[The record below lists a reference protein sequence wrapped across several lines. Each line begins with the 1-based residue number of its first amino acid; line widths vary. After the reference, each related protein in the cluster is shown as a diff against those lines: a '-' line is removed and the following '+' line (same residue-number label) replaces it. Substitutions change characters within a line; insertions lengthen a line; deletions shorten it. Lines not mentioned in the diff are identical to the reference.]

1 MPFYFNSSNPNYNE
15 NNNHSLFEET
25 NTTNL
30 NNNEYYI
37 NNNNNSIF
45 FEPPDLSENNQLD
58 SELDAVGQ
66 IFYKNDSFFKNK
78 HYPFHSVSGGLFS
91 LNNTQGNSL
100 FGTNNTN
107 IFFGNYN
114 ENKIN
119 GGLFGNINENKT
131 NGGLFG
137 NNDTNQENK
146 VLFGYN
152 NTNNTY
158 KGLFG
163 NNVNKQTTSN
173 LFGEYKENK
182 KNSLFGNYD

>member
-1 MPFYFNSSNPNYNE
+1 MPFDFNSSKPDYNE
-15 NNNHSLFEET
+15 NNNYSLFEET

-66 IFYKNDSFFKNK
+66 IYYKNDSISKNK
-78 HYPFHSVSGGLFS
+78 HYPFHSISGGLFS
-91 LNNTQGNSL
+91 LNNIHSNSL

-114 ENKIN
+114 ENK
-119 GGLFGNINENKT
+119 T

-137 NNDTNQENK
+137 NLN
-146 VLFGYN
+146 LIFF
-152 NTNNTY
+152 
-158 KGLFG
+158 LR
-163 NNVNKQTTSN
+163 N
-173 LFGEYKENK
+173 LFDLYHSHYMNHF
-182 KNSLFGNYD
+182 LIRM